1 MSLGSQRRLQSN
13 DQSRLRSGSR
23 LIKLTG
29 QKVEFGLWITESFG
43 KGGSGVPPLP
53 FEAVSARLKPYWLHF
68 YLLAYTPILLFAD
81 SRITALWQQWLL
93 GLLTFAALY
102 LGALKA
108 PKEQRLQVWTCVV
121 VATGF
126 EIFGSLIWGVYVYR
140 LHNVPLFVP
149 PGHGAVYLFGLM
161 AARTPVV
168 LRYGRRVAHF
178 ILAGATTW
186 ALAGLTVLPLVTG
199 RFDLQGAMCL
209 PVFAWFVLRSPRWP
223 LFAAI
228 FIATGELEIF
238 GTFFANWAW
247 LPIAPWTH
255 VPSGNPP
262 STAGSFAEACS
273 WSCWARASQI
283 PFLKSRS
290 ATRIASRA
298 RATAASADSRSS
310 RVGSVESSGGSRYQR

>member
-1 MSLGSQRRLQSN
+1 M
-13 DQSRLRSGSR
+13 
-23 LIKLTG
+23 
-29 QKVEFGLWITESFG
+29 
-43 KGGSGVPPLP
+43 
-53 FEAVSARLKPYWLHF
+53 SARLKPYWLHF

-81 SRITALWQQWLL
+81 SRTTALWQQWLL

-108 PKEQRLQVWTCVV
+108 PKEQRLQVWICVV

-126 EIFGSLIWGVYVYR
+126 EIFGSLIWGLYVYR

-168 LRYGRRVAHF
+168 LKYGKRVAHV

-186 ALAGLTVLPLVTG
+186 ALAGLTVLPLITG

-238 GTFFANWAW
+238 GTFSATGTGFRSRRGR
-247 LPIAPWTH
+247 TS
-255 VPSGNPP
+255 SGNPP
-262 STAGSFAEACS
+262 SVIAGGYCVIDASVLLALRGLVAV
-273 WSCWARASQI
+273 RSQI
-283 PFLKSRS
+283 QALRP
-290 ATRIASRA
+290 
-298 RATAASADSRSS
+298 AA
-310 RVGSVESSGGSRYQR
+310 VGQEI